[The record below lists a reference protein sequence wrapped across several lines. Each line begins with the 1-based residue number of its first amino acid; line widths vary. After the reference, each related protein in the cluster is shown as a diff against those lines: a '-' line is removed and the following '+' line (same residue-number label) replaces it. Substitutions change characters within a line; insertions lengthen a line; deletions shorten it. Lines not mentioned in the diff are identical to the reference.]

1 MKRCVFLVAA
11 VLPVVGCA
19 VQPGSITGPTF
30 VPPSIQ
36 FPGIV
41 AAPVEVDPGVI
52 VIDGASYDPVFVD
65 GRWGY
70 YDRYHHFRD
79 APERDRARLEGR
91 YPGGRGYAGR
101 GMGGRPGA
109 PGHAAPGHAAPGHAA
124 PVKAAPA
131 KSEKKHP

>member
-1 MKRCVFLVAA
+1 MKRCIFLVAA

-19 VQPGSITGPTF
+19 VQPGSITGPVI

-41 AAPVEVDPGVI
+41 AAPLEVDPGVI
-52 VIDGASYDPVFVD
+52 VVDGASYDPIFVD

-101 GMGGRPGA
+101 GMAGHGAAGRPGA
-109 PGHAAPGHAAPGHAA
+109 PAHGT